1 MARVKGTILTDRDRA
16 LIAYIG
22 VARYVSAE
30 QAHRLVIES
39 PNRKLAYRRL
49 TKLCTAGSKPGDAAY
64 LRRLEFR
71 RPEGTAV
78 PVWALA
84 PAGRALAEA
93 TVPYL
98 RPPAQKDVGHQ
109 FLEHTLLL
117 NEVLVGLA
125 VALRSSPAAP
135 VTELPFRWI
144 CEDDGVLEFEMF
156 HRHTGATTSAVL
168 KPDAIL
174 EVPGRDRRLFLEA
187 ETGAHSIA
195 SANPG
200 HHGAV
205 LHKLQRYA
213 HFFTAIAG
221 DGAATYYARA
231 FPDGLFPVLVFLV
244 HSPDRKRRV
253 EKAAKDWLGAQ
264 RALSFRV
271 RALTFDEAAGVLAA
285 FIREGRA
292 VAAEPRSGRA
302 GQLDGAKARQLR
314 EGYNA
319 LAEALNSTRR
329 AIADHNARGTCRVPL
344 PPVPVEALQ
353 SMRDLIVDLR
363 RLVRQSGESA
373 VPAAVRVRKR
383 RWPLAASLVALLLLA
398 SALKYGQKHHA
409 IFRKSLANR
418 NPPATLRHGLSR
430 HGRGGIARTVA
441 GFAFHLFQV
450 AIPNFAGAVAVAIAA
465 MWLVR

>member
-1 MARVKGTILTDRDRA
+1 VARVKGTILTDRDRA
-16 LIAYIG
+16 LLAYVG

-30 QAHRLVIES
+30 QVHRLVIES
-39 PNRKLAYRRL
+39 PNRRIAYRRL
-49 TKLCTAGSKPGDAAY
+49 ARLCVAGSKPGDAAY

-84 PAGRALAEA
+84 PAGRVIAEA

-109 FLEHTLLL
+109 FLEHTLML
-117 NEVLVGLA
+117 NDVLVGLV
-125 VALRSSPAAP
+125 VALRSSPTAP
-135 VTELPFRWI
+135 VADLPFRWI

-156 HRHTGATTSAVL
+156 HRHTGETSAAVL

-174 EVPGRDRRLFLEA
+174 EVPGRQRRMFLEA

-195 SANPG
+195 SANPS

-213 HFFTAIAG
+213 HFFTAMAG

-244 HSPDRKRRV
+244 HSPERKRRV

-264 RALSFRV
+264 SSTAFRV
-271 RALTFDEAAGVLAA
+271 RVLTFEEAAAA
-285 FIREGRA
+285 LSSFIREGRIG
-292 VAAEPRSGRA
+292 VPSGEARGPA
-302 GQLDGAKARQLR
+302 QAPLSGAKAQQLR

-319 LAEALNSTRR
+319 LADNLNATRR
-329 AIADHNARGTCRVPL
+329 AIAEHNARGRCQVAL
-344 PPVPVEALQ
+344 PPAPVEALRA
-353 SMRDLIVDLR
+353 MRDLIRHDL
-363 RLVRQSGESA
+363 LGEPR
-373 VPAAVRVRKR
+373 PA
-383 RWPLAASLVALLLLA
+383 
-398 SALKYGQKHHA
+398 
-409 IFRKSLANR
+409 
-418 NPPATLRHGLSR
+418 PPAKGVT
-430 HGRGGIARTVA
+430 T
-441 GFAFHLFQV
+441 Q
-450 AIPNFAGAVAVAIAA
+450 
-465 MWLVR
+465 

>member
-1 MARVKGTILTDRDRA
+1 VKGTILTNRDRA
-16 LIAYIG
+16 LLAYIG

-49 TKLCTAGSKPGDAAY
+49 TKLCKPGSKPGDAAY

-93 TVPYL
+93 VVPYL

-125 VALRSSPAAP
+125 VALRSSPTVP
-135 VTELPFRWI
+135 VTALPFRWI
-144 CEDDGVLEFEMF
+144 CEDDGVLDFEMF
-156 HRHTGATTSAVL
+156 HRHTGVTNPAVL

-174 EVPGRDRRLFLEA
+174 EVPGRERRMFLEA

-195 SANPG
+195 SANPSV
-200 HHGAV
+200 HGAV

-213 HFFTAIAG
+213 HFFTAMAG
-221 DGAATYYARA
+221 EGPATYYGRA

-244 HSPDRKRRV
+244 HSPERKRRV

-264 RALSFRV
+264 RANSFRV
-271 RALTFDEAAGVLAA
+271 RVLTFEEAPGVLAA
-285 FIREGRA
+285 FIREGR
-292 VAAEPRSGRA
+292 VAPPEARGLTAGR
-302 GQLDGAKARQLR
+302 LDEAKARQLR
-314 EGYNA
+314 DGYNV
-319 LAEALNSTRR
+319 LAEALNATRR
-329 AIADHNARGTCRVPL
+329 AIAEHNARGGCHVAL
-344 PPVPVEALQ
+344 PPAPVEALRAL
-353 SMRDLIVDLR
+353 RDLIRHDLLGER
-363 RLVRQSGESA
+363 RPVLEAKGS
-373 VPAAVRVRKR
+373 
-383 RWPLAASLVALLLLA
+383 
-398 SALKYGQKHHA
+398 
-409 IFRKSLANR
+409 N
-418 NPPATLRHGLSR
+418 SR
-430 HGRGGIARTVA
+430 
-441 GFAFHLFQV
+441 
-450 AIPNFAGAVAVAIAA
+450 
-465 MWLVR
+465 

>member
-16 LIAYIG
+16 LLAYIG

-49 TKLCTAGSKPGDAAY
+49 MRLCTRGSKPGDAAF

-78 PVWALA
+78 LVWALA

-125 VALRSSPAAP
+125 IALRSSPAAP

-156 HRHTGATTSAVL
+156 HRHTGVTSPAVL

-174 EVPGRDRRLFLEA
+174 EVPGRDRRMFLEA

-195 SANPG
+195 SANPSV
-200 HHGAV
+200 HGAV

-213 HFFTAIAG
+213 HFFTAMAG
-221 DGAATYYARA
+221 DGPATYYMRA

-244 HSPDRKRRV
+244 HSPERKRRV
-253 EKAAKDWLGAQ
+253 EKAAKEWLGAQ
-264 RALSFRV
+264 RANSFRV
-271 RALTFDEAAGVLAA
+271 RVLTFEEASGVLAA

-292 VAAEPRSGRA
+292 ISPEARVATAGR
-302 GQLDGAKARQLR
+302 LDDAKGRQLR
-314 EGYNA
+314 DGYNA
-319 LAEALNSTRR
+319 LAEALNATRR
-329 AIADHNARGTCRVPL
+329 AIAEHNARGQCHVAL
-344 PPVPVEALQ
+344 PPAPVEALRAL
-353 SMRDLIVDLR
+353 RDLIRHDL
-363 RLVRQSGESA
+363 LGE
-373 VPAAVRVRKR
+373 P
-383 RWPLAASLVALLLLA
+383 
-398 SALKYGQKHHA
+398 
-409 IFRKSLANR
+409 
-418 NPPATLRHGLSR
+418 
-430 HGRGGIARTVA
+430 RTVPRA
-441 GFAFHLFQV
+441 D
-450 AIPNFAGAVAVAIAA
+450 GA
-465 MWLVR
+465 LSK

>member
-1 MARVKGTILTDRDRA
+1 VARVKGTILTERDRA
-16 LIAYIG
+16 LLAYVG
-22 VARYVSAE
+22 VARYLSAH

-49 TKLCTAGSKPGDAAY
+49 MKLCTAGSNPGDAPY

-84 PAGRALAEA
+84 PAGRVLAEA
-93 TVPYL
+93 SVPYL

-117 NEVLVGLA
+117 NDVLVDLA
-125 VALRSSPAAP
+125 VALRSSPSAP

-156 HRHTGATTSAVL
+156 HRHTGVTSPAVL

-174 EVPGRDRRLFLEA
+174 EVPGRERRMFLEA

-195 SANPG
+195 SANPS

-221 DGAATYYARA
+221 DGPATYHARS

-244 HSPDRKRRV
+244 HSPERKRRV
-253 EKAAKDWLGAQ
+253 EKATKDWLGAQ
-264 RALSFRV
+264 RSSSFRV
-271 RALTFDEAAGVLAA
+271 RVLTFDEAAGVLAT
-285 FIREGRA
+285 FIRGGRTVPA
-292 VAAEPRSGRA
+292 GPRYAGA
-302 GQLDGAKARQLR
+302 GQLDGARSRQLR

-319 LAEALNSTRR
+319 LAEALNATRR
-329 AIADHNARGTCRVPL
+329 AIAEHNARGGCHVAL
-344 PPVPVEALQ
+344 PPAPVEAL
-353 SMRDLIVDLR
+353 RALKDLIRHDL
-363 RLVRQSGESA
+363 LGEPRPA
-373 VPAAVRVRKR
+373 PAAKG
-383 RWPLAASLVALLLLA
+383 AS
-398 SALKYGQKHHA
+398 Y
-409 IFRKSLANR
+409 R
-418 NPPATLRHGLSR
+418 
-430 HGRGGIARTVA
+430 
-441 GFAFHLFQV
+441 
-450 AIPNFAGAVAVAIAA
+450 
-465 MWLVR
+465 